1 MHPLRLIL
9 PLLATWV
16 VTGCQSGSGDPPSPL
31 DGSGI
36 DVQEGYPEP
45 PYGTTIGSV
54 IQSFSFDGYVNPAA
68 GIGPDYRVNIEL
80 SDLYNPT
87 GEGVHGEGSPFGEGN
102 PLPKA
107 LMVNLSAVWCG
118 PCKEEAATIL
128 PAEYDELAPRG
139 MELVSVLTDSL
150 EAGNP
155 ATFDDLDNWVSLYG
169 SDYPSVIDPDY
180 QLGTLFD
187 TSQYPG
193 NFIIDTR
200 TMTIVEVLVGKPGAG
215 FFGKLDE
222 LLDGAG

>member
-1 MHPLRLIL
+1 MYPWRLIL
-9 PLLATWV
+9 PLAASLVA
-16 VTGCQSGSGDPPSPL
+16 GCQSGSGDPPEPL

-36 DVQEGYPEP
+36 DVEEGYPEP

-54 IQSFSFDGYVNPAA
+54 IQSFSFEGYVNPAT
-68 GIGPDYRVNIEL
+68 GIGADALVTIEL
-80 SDLYNPT
+80 AQLHNPT
-87 GEGVHGEGSPFGEGN
+87 GEGLYGEGSPFGEGN

-107 LMVNLSAVWCG
+107 LMVNVSAVWCG

-128 PAEYDELAPRG
+128 PAEYDALAPRG

-150 EAGNP
+150 EPGVP
-155 ATFDDLDNWVSLYG
+155 ATVGDLDGWVTLFG

-180 QLGTLFD
+180 QMGTLFD

-200 TMTIVEVLVGKPGAG
+200 TMTIVEVLVGKPGAS
-215 FFGKLDE
+215 FFDKLDE
-222 LLDGAG
+222 LLDAAP